1 MGYNLLFQQALG
13 FHEQGRLNEAEN
25 IYRQILETAPNNPD
39 ILNLLG
45 LIAQQKGL
53 HAQAVDYFYQAI
65 RLAPGHAP
73 FHFNLALSL
82 ENDNKPAEALQSYQ
96 DALRLNPE
104 LKEAYDNMGDIFS
117 SLNQTDKAEEMYNQ
131 ALRID
136 PDYLLPQAK
145 MAYLRKDISKLEQ
158 SARQH
163 PQEAVF
169 PYYLSL
175 LYRQQNKNREAL
187 ACARR
192 ADDLAPGSEEL
203 LTLLG
208 ELLIITGDHTEAKQV
223 YEQILRLNPH
233 SPAALINLAN
243 FATNTDDFATAEKYY
258 KQALD
263 IRPGDLDAHF
273 NYANMLYHQNRLPEA
288 LEEYRSAVVIAPE
301 RFEISN
307 NLGLIQKDLG
317 EYEEALGLFF
327 NAFLK
332 EPDKEEI
339 SVNIA
344 ETLTLLHYQDKEKAE
359 KIAANWLEKA
369 PDNVFARH
377 LNAAFKGDNCE
388 NNQIFAQKLFDNF
401 ADTYEMVL
409 GRIGYDTPRKLRDL
423 TGHVEGTLVDLGCG
437 TGLVGMA
444 YQAAGTRLVGVDI
457 SEKSLDQARNKG
469 IYRELIADDLLHFC
483 QTRLPD
489 YHPALITAADVFC
502 YLGRLDELIAAC
514 KPYKLAFSVEL
525 LKDRSVDWK
534 LAPTGRWQHNPDYI
548 VRLLKQN
555 GYTIVNQYPLILRQ
569 ECGQNVEG
577 LIFTAA

>member
-1 MGYNLLFQQALG
+1 MGYDLLFQQALG

-82 ENDNKPAEALQSYQ
+82 ENDNKPVEALQSYQ

-223 YEQILRLNPH
+223 YEQLLRLNPH

-423 TGHVEGTLVDLGCG
+423 TGHVEEIGRASC
-437 TGLVGMA
+437 
-444 YQAAGTRLVGVDI
+444 
-457 SEKSLDQARNKG
+457 
-469 IYRELIADDLLHFC
+469 RE
-483 QTRLPD
+483 R
-489 YHPALITAADVFC
+489 V
-502 YLGRLDELIAAC
+502 
-514 KPYKLAFSVEL
+514 
-525 LKDRSVDWK
+525 
-534 LAPTGRWQHNPDYI
+534 
-548 VRLLKQN
+548 
-555 GYTIVNQYPLILRQ
+555 
-569 ECGQNVEG
+569 
-577 LIFTAA
+577 

>member
-192 ADDLAPGSEEL
+192 ADDLASGSEEL

-223 YEQILRLNPH
+223 YEQLLRLNPH

-301 RFEISN
+301 R
-307 NLGLIQKDLG
+307 
-317 EYEEALGLFF
+317 
-327 NAFLK
+327 
-332 EPDKEEI
+332 
-339 SVNIA
+339 
-344 ETLTLLHYQDKEKAE
+344 
-359 KIAANWLEKA
+359 
-369 PDNVFARH
+369 
-377 LNAAFKGDNCE
+377 
-388 NNQIFAQKLFDNF
+388 NQQQSR
-401 ADTYEMVL
+401 ADTKRPR
-409 GRIGYDTPRKLRDL
+409 RI
-423 TGHVEGTLVDLGCG
+423 
-437 TGLVGMA
+437 
-444 YQAAGTRLVGVDI
+444 
-457 SEKSLDQARNKG
+457 
-469 IYRELIADDLLHFC
+469 
-483 QTRLPD
+483 
-489 YHPALITAADVFC
+489 
-502 YLGRLDELIAAC
+502 
-514 KPYKLAFSVEL
+514 
-525 LKDRSVDWK
+525 
-534 LAPTGRWQHNPDYI
+534 
-548 VRLLKQN
+548 
-555 GYTIVNQYPLILRQ
+555 
-569 ECGQNVEG
+569 
-577 LIFTAA
+577 

>member
-1 MGYNLLFQQALG
+1 MGYDLLFQQALG

-117 SLNQTDKAEEMYNQ
+117 GLNQTDKAEEMYNQ

-208 ELLIITGDHTEAKQV
+208 ELLIITGDHAEA
-223 YEQILRLNPH
+223 
-233 SPAALINLAN
+233 S
-243 FATNTDDFATAEKYY
+243 
-258 KQALD
+258 
-263 IRPGDLDAHF
+263 
-273 NYANMLYHQNRLPEA
+273 
-288 LEEYRSAVVIAPE
+288 S
-301 RFEISN
+301 
-307 NLGLIQKDLG
+307 
-317 EYEEALGLFF
+317 
-327 NAFLK
+327 
-332 EPDKEEI
+332 
-339 SVNIA
+339 
-344 ETLTLLHYQDKEKAE
+344 
-359 KIAANWLEKA
+359 
-369 PDNVFARH
+369 
-377 LNAAFKGDNCE
+377 
-388 NNQIFAQKLFDNF
+388 
-401 ADTYEMVL
+401 
-409 GRIGYDTPRKLRDL
+409 
-423 TGHVEGTLVDLGCG
+423 
-437 TGLVGMA
+437 
-444 YQAAGTRLVGVDI
+444 
-457 SEKSLDQARNKG
+457 
-469 IYRELIADDLLHFC
+469 
-483 QTRLPD
+483 
-489 YHPALITAADVFC
+489 
-502 YLGRLDELIAAC
+502 
-514 KPYKLAFSVEL
+514 
-525 LKDRSVDWK
+525 
-534 LAPTGRWQHNPDYI
+534 
-548 VRLLKQN
+548 
-555 GYTIVNQYPLILRQ
+555 
-569 ECGQNVEG
+569 
-577 LIFTAA
+577 